1 MTNTRNLYKKS
12 TVILMNMARDL
23 FLSEVGQQVP
33 TIQEYTDT
41 FHVSRG
47 IVQKA
52 METLIKDGSIQVEK
66 RGVLGSYLTKADQEK
81 LYAHTG
87 WESITG
93 TMPIPMTPYFT
104 SLATAICEE
113 LSKAPVG
120 ISFAYMSGSSKRAET
135 LANGVYDFMVSSR
148 SAAKLHM
155 KEYPDL
161 KICAELTGAEYSKE
175 YVLYFL
181 DPSKS
186 KIEDGMRMGVDPVCE
201 DQRVLTEKL
210 CKGKNVEI
218 VEFPFIGVEDILV
231 NRKADCVVFRKIGWN
246 EHAEQYQLNEV
257 PIEGIR
263 GFSIEDM
270 NTPVVL
276 VNDKNYGIDRLLA
289 KYLDAA
295 RISEIQ
301 QEVLRGDR
309 TMKFY

>member
-12 TVILMNMARDL
+12 AVILMNMARDL
-23 FLSEVGQQVP
+23 FLSEMGQKAP
-33 TIQEYTDT
+33 TIQEYTDM

-52 METLIKDGSIQVEK
+52 METLINDGSIRVEK
-66 RGVLGSYLTKADQEK
+66 RGVLGSYLTAADQTK
-81 LYAHTG
+81 LYGHTG

-186 KIEDGMRMGVDPVCE
+186 EIEDGMRMGVDPVCE
-201 DQRVLTEKL
+201 DQCVLTEKL
-210 CKGKNVEI
+210 CKGKQVEI
-218 VEFPFIGVEDILV
+218 VEFPFIGVEDILM
-231 NRKADCVVFRKIGWN
+231 NRKVDCVVFRKIGWN

-270 NTPVVL
+270 NTPVIL
-276 VNDKNYGIDRLLA
+276 VNDKNYGMDRLLA
-289 KYLDAA
+289 KYLDAE
-295 RISEIQ
+295 RISKIQ
-301 QEVLRGDR
+301 QEVLNGDR